1 MKPIDKLDKIVVK
14 YILLIAGLVLAIF
27 NYQLIF
33 SWINKAWIV
42 LTPIVSGMAIA
53 YILNMLMTRY
63 EKLLTPKES
72 DHWLLPYRRG
82 IAIILSL
89 VTIILVMLFV
99 MGLVLPQVYNVI
111 TEVLSAFPTQLSKT
125 EEAVKNLEKML
136 PPDSIQ
142 FLSRLQFD
150 WADLLKNVQDWGNTI
165 LSSLVNTTLS
175 TVGSL
180 TSIIINGVV
189 SIMFSI
195 YLLVSKE
202 KLIDQLLRV
211 ITTYFSKSASRRIL
225 YVLTTIDES
234 FKHFFT
240 GAVIDATILG
250 ILVTIGMIIFRFPYP
265 TMIGSLTGFFAL
277 VPMFGAYISG
287 AIGAVLISVQ
297 SIPQALWFLIFVICV
312 QQFEGNVVYP
322 RVVGGSLGL
331 PGMWVIFAVTVGG
344 GLFGIP
350 GMLIGV
356 PLTASIYKIVKR
368 DILERE
374 EYNYEERQDLLDVA
388 KYDSFKQVSD
398 DQVEV

>member
-63 EKLLTPKES
+63 EKLLTPKEP
-72 DHWLLPYRRG
+72 DHWILPYRRG